1 MFAPRPHAVSAA
13 SSAGETGLGPTAP
26 PVEREIALDIVR
38 RGALVAPVLV
48 ILGGL
53 VWGAGGAASVAYGI
67 GIVLFNMILSAVMLG
82 WAARR
87 SPTMLMGAALGGF
100 MFRMGL
106 ATVAILLVRSQSWVE
121 MVPLGIAVLV
131 SSFGLLFWE
140 TRYVS
145 ATLAFPGLK
154 PSGKGA

>member
-1 MFAPRPHAVSAA
+1 MMTDHGTT
-13 SSAGETGLGPTAP
+13 SSPTGLDPATP
-26 PVEREIALDIVR
+26 PVERTIALDMVR

-48 ILGGL
+48 LLGAAI
-53 VWGAGGAASVAYGI
+53 WGAGGAASVAYGI
-67 GIVLFNMILSAVMLG
+67 GIVLVNLVLSALMLE
-82 WAARR
+82 WAAKRGA
-87 SPTMLMGAALGGF
+87 TVLMGAALGGF
-100 MFRMGL
+100 LVRMGL
-106 ATVAILLVRSQSWVE
+106 ATVAILLVRGQSWVE

-131 SSFGLLFWE
+131 SSLGLLFWE

>member
-1 MFAPRPHAVSAA
+1 MV
-13 SSAGETGLGPTAP
+13 
-26 PVEREIALDIVR
+26 
-38 RGALVAPVLV
+38 
-48 ILGGL
+48 
-53 VWGAGGAASVAYGI
+53 
-67 GIVLFNMILSAVMLG
+67 LSAVMLG

-100 MFRMGL
+100 LFRMGL

>member
-1 MFAPRPHAVSAA
+1 MMTDRAPLA
-13 SSAGETGLGPTAP
+13 SPTNATSPP
-26 PVEREIALDIVR
+26 PVEREIALDMIR
-38 RGALVAPVLV
+38 RGLLVAPVLV
-48 ILGGL
+48 L
-53 VWGAGGAASVAYGI
+53 VGAAIWGAGGAVSVGYGI
-67 GIVLFNMILSAVMLG
+67 AIVLVNLMLSAVMLA

-100 MFRMGL
+100 MVRMAL
-106 ATVAILLVRSQSWVE
+106 ATGAILLVRDQAWVE

-131 SSFGLLFWE
+131 SSLGLLFWE